1 MSATT
6 LTPTRKG
13 SVVGDT
19 KSPSAPAQTFGCS
32 MSDKNC
38 DIAMRD

>member
-32 MSDKNC
+32 MFDENRRL
-38 DIAMRD
+38 AMRS

>member
-32 MSDKNC
+32 MFDENRH
-38 DIAMRD
+38 ITMRS

>member
-1 MSATT
+1 MSATS

-32 MSDKNC
+32 MLDEDC
-38 DIAMRD
+38 DTIARS